1 MRDAMCF
8 LLTMILF
15 FSCLYAGG
23 APEALPPAR
32 QSAWWGLLFP
42 GLFARPGGG
51 DGDGVTFV
59 WPLLREVWG
68 FFRRNG

>member
-8 LLTMILF
+8 LLTMILL

-23 APEALPPAR
+23 TPEALPPAR

-42 GLFARPGGG
+42 GLFAQPSDG
-51 DGDGVTFV
+51 GDGVTFV
-59 WPLLREVWG
+59 WPLLRQVWG